1 MWNSEL
7 MSAERWDHPA
17 ISRFLTPL
25 LLSKLYSGSQRGAIF
40 SISCAVVEQI
50 TTTTSSERGGEV
62 REGKKK
68 KEEEEEDKRG
78 RKSSWNGMDG
88 PDAGRIRCRNAI
100 HPPSLPNPQSI
111 RNQPAINPQPG
122 PEPPSGRQRAPIGY
136 QAATQSGNKKKRKK
150 EKKDRKTEK
159 QKDRK
164 RADNQDDIKALDQIK
179 AGIYGGACGAIKH
192 GRPAASPLP
201 LDAGSHRKR
210 KREIKK
216 KKKKKKRKEMV
227 FIY

>member
-68 KEEEEEDKRG
+68 KEEKEEGEEEGEEEVDNQKND
-78 RKSSWNGMDG
+78 RKED
-88 PDAGRIRCRNAI
+88 
-100 HPPSLPNPQSI
+100 
-111 RNQPAINPQPG
+111 
-122 PEPPSGRQRAPIGY
+122 
-136 QAATQSGNKKKRKK
+136 RKK
-150 EKKDRKTEK
+150 EKDRARKKDWDEAEWEGREEEPDEE
-159 QKDRK
+159 Q
-164 RADNQDDIKALDQIK
+164 QH
-179 AGIYGGACGAIKH
+179 GGGGGGGGLFWKVTWRRYCWT
-192 GRPAASPLP
+192 
-201 LDAGSHRKR
+201 
-210 KREIKK
+210 
-216 KKKKKKRKEMV
+216 
-227 FIY
+227 FW